1 MKLNS
6 LHLVLT
12 KTTDVLK
19 ALSSSIFICFFVLFS
34 LSSYLQE
41 YGQQNDTLRVLTFNI
56 LHGATTNG
64 SFDLDKI
71 ASVIE
76 ATNPDLVAMQEV
88 DFKTRR
94 AKNYDLVTELGWRTK
109 MAPLFGIAMPYDG
122 GSYGEGILTKMPILK
137 SENVALPHSPGNE
150 PRAALSVLVQLKSG
164 DTIRFIG
171 THLEHQKASTDRIDQ
186 VKKINAVF
194 ADSSYPSIL
203 AGDLNAT
210 PESQAIRIL
219 KEFWTDSAEANPAPT
234 YSSEKPEKKIDY
246 ILYRPANRWEVIET
260 QVICDTIASDH
271 CAVLSVLKLNQ

>member
-1 MKLNS
+1 M
-6 LHLVLT
+6 
-12 KTTDVLK
+12 K